1 MTSFIPVLLIL
12 AVGLVVAPASGDSR
26 ENRFLKPPPKLYKLF
41 AKIKLGLPFS
51 ALGYLCSQL
60 NDLGAFP
67 PLDPPDMARMSFLL
81 RTDDCQNV
89 SIPLT
94 EAERLW
100 EAPGFHQDRPT
111 VIYITGWLTNI
122 KRSNS
127 GPVAKAYN
135 CRNDTN
141 FVVLDADNFIDTLYP
156 LAALNTEVIGAYLA
170 EALLKL
176 DRSYVSRKVHLVGH
190 SLGAQIAG
198 SAGRNFKKL
207 SGGATLARVTGLDP
221 ANPCFYK
228 GNDPK
233 GVRSGDA
240 EFVDIIHTN
249 PGVLG
254 TPKVVGDAD
263 FFVHGDS
270 PFQTGCGI
278 LTVTKVPCSHERA
291 VEYWTE
297 TVYRTNGNS
306 FLGKHCVRETDL
318 SDARNCKDTRTVM
331 GHDASVRE
339 RGIFYVDANDEEPFG
354 TNANPEAYT
363 SSNSQCGA
371 C

>member
-12 AVGLVVAPASGDSR
+12 AVGLVVAPSSGDSR

-67 PLDPPDMARMSFLL
+67 PLDPPEMARMSFLL

-141 FVVLDADNFIDTLYP
+141 FVVLDADNFIDTLYT

-228 GNDPK
+228 GNDPE

-278 LTVTKVPCSHERA
+278 LTVKKVPCSHERA

-318 SDARNCKDTRTVM
+318 SDARNCKDTRDS
-331 GHDASVRE
+331 H
-339 RGIFYVDANDEEPFG
+339 G
-354 TNANPEAYT
+354 TRCQWSATPKQPSAQIANPEA
-363 SSNSQCGA
+363 SHLKQ
-371 C
+371 